1 MAEFEWK
8 HLLVVIAHAVLDG
21 NTGSVSC
28 VNSNY
33 NQNRQCQAMQLASS
47 LGLSLGEWCMKSY
60 HTSTRNMRFVDRT
73 SRGDF
78 EYAER
83 INAKL
88 ELVGMQP
95 WVYQKPVA
103 DAHAISHW
111 LEENWGQDLPMLNI
125 LLGQLDQKAAKH
137 TMQECSLNPT
147 LIVSKPDLRWQDRVA
162 ATAEPMQCNMGTF
175 GPNAYCREEQRV
187 VTCACIMRV
196 CSSLTGI
203 GKDGIDS

>member
-1 MAEFEWK
+1 MAIVL
-8 HLLVVIAHAVLDG
+8 HPIVNGMNAVLVQLRTELRGLWNDADG
-21 NTGSVSC
+21 AGFAISFF
-28 VNSNY
+28 
-33 NQNRQCQAMQLASS
+33 
-47 LGLSLGEWCMKSY
+47 G
-60 HTSTRNMRFVDRT
+60 RT

-78 EYAER
+78 EYADR

-88 ELVGMQP
+88 KLVGMQP
-95 WVYQKPVA
+95 WVYQETPA
-103 DAHAISHW
+103 DVHAISHW
-111 LEENWGQDLPMLNI
+111 LEEDWDQDLPMLDS
-125 LLGQLDQKAAKH
+125 LLGQLDQRAAPH
-137 TMQECSLNPT
+137 TMPVCSLNPT
-147 LIVSKPDLRWQDRVA
+147 LIASKPDLRWQDRVA